1 MTPQLRKNMGAAAIL
16 AAKAVKYEGVGT
28 VEFLVD
34 KDRNFISWNEYKNSS
49 GASSN

>member
-1 MTPQLRKNMGAAAIL
+1 MTNYLRKKMGEAAKK

-34 KDRNFISWNEYKNSS
+34 KHRISISWK
-49 GASSN
+49 